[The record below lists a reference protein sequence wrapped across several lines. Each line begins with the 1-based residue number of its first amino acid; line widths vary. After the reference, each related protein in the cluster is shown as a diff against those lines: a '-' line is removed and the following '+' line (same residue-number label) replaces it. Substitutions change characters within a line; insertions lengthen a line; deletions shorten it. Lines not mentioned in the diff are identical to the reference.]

1 MERTI
6 LLIDDEID
14 FLTLMKKRVESWG
27 YQVIIATNGDD
38 ALALLKKERPSA
50 IILDYTMPDI
60 NGVDLLRKI
69 RAVNQRIPAIMFTA
83 QLTIKAIEGGTELN
97 VAAFIPKVSS
107 HNDTEKDLKTALE
120 LVFK

>member
-1 MERTI
+1 MDRKI
-6 LLIDDEID
+6 LLVDDEVD

-27 YQVIIATNGDD
+27 YQVITATNGDD
-38 ALALLKKERPSA
+38 ALALLKTERPSA
-50 IILDYTMPDI
+50 VILDYTMPDI

-69 RAVNQRIPAIMFTA
+69 RGINPRVPAIMFTA

-120 LVFK
+120 LTFK